1 MSKNEFIKR
10 VPESLQT
17 QLGLQRFKISL
28 NKCLNKTQSKK
39 AKLFLELKT
48 MEIFKNPFNF
58 NKEKA
63 KEYLKISLN
72 TFILENVN
80 SRLAERELSIILTE
94 SAKNY
99 VVEHGYDPIYGARP
113 LKRYIQKTVE
123 TLAAK
128 LILSDQV
135 SGGDTIVIDV
145 VADELVAKRK

>member
-1 MSKNEFIKR
+1 MTSNIGASYLLEEIQENGEISPETEHLVIRELTKYFRPEF
-10 VPESLQT
+10 
-17 QLGLQRFKISL
+17 L
-28 NKCLNKTQSKK
+28 NRLDETVVFRPLTKENMVDIT
-39 AKLFLELKT
+39 EL
-48 MEIFKNPFNF
+48 
-58 NKEKA
+58 
-63 KEYLKISLN
+63 
-72 TFILENVN
+72 ILENVN
-80 SRLAERELSIILTE
+80 SRLAERELSIFLTE